1 MLYFRVSESPHVM
14 TVLGAPSP
22 PREGDRE
29 VLGSRWKATKQV
41 TPTLPENVLHSVNCA
56 GEVEEALSQLYLILG
71 TPPHPH
77 SPHHL
82 IVAS

>member
-41 TPTLPENVLHSVNCA
+41 TPTL
-56 GEVEEALSQLYLILG
+56 SQKTFSIQLTVQVKLRKLYPNS
-71 TPPHPH
+71 T
-77 SPHHL
+77 
-82 IVAS
+82 